1 MVITLIG
8 YRGSGKS
15 SVARLLATARDMSWI
30 DSDDVIEER
39 TGLSIREI
47 FAQQGES
54 EFRGLE
60 EDVIRELTSRESVII
75 AAGGG
80 AILSAENRR
89 RMKEAGPVVWL
100 QAGIQQLADRIAQD
114 ETTAERRPSLT
125 GRSVAEEIEVVLTTR
140 KPLYDDAATMTID
153 TDGQSLHQTVTE
165 ICRQLASEDPSS

>member
-15 SVARLLATARDMSWI
+15 SVARLLAAALEMPWV

-39 TGLSIREI
+39 SGLSIREI
-47 FAQQGES
+47 FATKGES
-54 EFRGLE
+54 EFRRLE
-60 EDVIRELTSRESVII
+60 QDVIRELTGQGSVVI

-100 QAGIQQLADRIAQD
+100 QAGIQQLADRILQD
-114 ETTAERRPSLT
+114 KTTAERRPSLT
-125 GRSVAEEIEVVLTTR
+125 GRSVAEEIEVVLSARLTQYR
-140 KPLYDDAATMTID
+140 DAATIIIN
-153 TDGQSLHQTVTE
+153 TDRLGLDQMATE
-165 ICRQLASEDPSS
+165 ICRQLPSEET

>member
-15 SVARLLATARDMSWI
+15 SVARLLATALEISWV

-39 TGLSIREI
+39 TGHSIREI
-47 FAQQGES
+47 FATKGES
-54 EFRGLE
+54 EFRRLE
-60 EDVIRELTSRESVII
+60 QDVIQELTRQDSVVI

-100 QAGIQQLADRIAQD
+100 QAGIQQLAGRIEQD

-125 GRSVAEEIEVVLTTR
+125 GQSVAEEIEAVLSARLTQYR
-140 KPLYDDAATMTID
+140 DAATIIIN
-153 TDGQSLHQTVTE
+153 TDRLGLDQMAAE
-165 ICRQLASEDPSS
+165 ICRQLPSEEP